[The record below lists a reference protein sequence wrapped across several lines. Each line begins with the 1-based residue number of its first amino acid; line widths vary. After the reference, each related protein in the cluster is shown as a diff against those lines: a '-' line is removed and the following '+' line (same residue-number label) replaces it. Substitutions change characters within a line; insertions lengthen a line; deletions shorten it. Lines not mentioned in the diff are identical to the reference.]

1 MIGKSRILPIAAC
14 LFASLLISACNDEG
28 PAGAESMEEAAAY
41 PALVTV
47 LSVAPETVTL
57 VDELPGRVA
66 AFRTAEIR
74 PQVGGIIEKRLFEEG
89 AEVTAGQALFQIN
102 AAPFKADLDS
112 AAAAVQRAEA
122 ALVRAQT
129 KFDRAQEL
137 IASKVISRD
146 SYDDASAGLAEAKA
160 NVAEAKATFQRRQLD
175 LEFASVNAPI
185 SGRIGSAL
193 IGEGALVSASGESP
207 LAVVRQIDQ
216 VYVDVRQPASQI
228 DAIRAAA
235 ADGQLADASQVAVEI
250 FSSSGKRYPV
260 TGRALFSD
268 ISVEPE
274 TGNVLVRVA
283 VPNPDRLL
291 LPGMYVRARLP
302 RGVHHDALLVPQE
315 AVVRD
320 QITGKPLLLI
330 VDANKQAERRTVE
343 LGPVVDGRYV
353 VASGLKAGETVIVQG
368 QDRVQDG
375 VALEVA
381 PFTPAADSAKN

>member
-1 MIGKSRILPIAAC
+1 MVGKLRILPIATC
-14 LFASLLISACNDEG
+14 LFASLLLSACDDESS
-28 PAGAESMEEAAAY
+28 AGAESAEQSAATST
-41 PALVTV
+41 LVSV
-47 LSVAPETVTL
+47 LSVEPETVTL

-74 PQVGGIIEKRLFEEG
+74 PQVGGIIEKRLFDEG
-89 AEVTAGQALFQIN
+89 AEVSTDQPLFQIN

-122 ALVRAQT
+122 GLVRAQT
-129 KFDRAQEL
+129 KFDRANEL
-137 IASKVISRD
+137 ISSKVISRD
-146 SYDDASAGLAEAKA
+146 SYDDALAGLAEAKA

-175 LEFASVNAPI
+175 LEFASVKAPI

-193 IGEGALVSASGESP
+193 IGEGALVSASGENP

-216 VYVDVRQPASQI
+216 VYVDVRQPVSQI

-250 FSSSGKRYPV
+250 FSSNGKRYPV

-274 TGNVLVRVA
+274 TGNVLVRVV

-302 RGVHHDALLVPQE
+302 RGVRHNALLVPQE

-320 QITGKPLLLI
+320 QVTGNPLLLI
-330 VDANKQAERRTVE
+330 VDDNKQAVRRTVE
-343 LGPVVDGRYV
+343 LGPVVDGRYIV
-353 VASGLKAGETVIVQG
+353 TAGLKAGETVIAQG

-381 PFTPAADSAKN
+381 PFAPKANPAKN